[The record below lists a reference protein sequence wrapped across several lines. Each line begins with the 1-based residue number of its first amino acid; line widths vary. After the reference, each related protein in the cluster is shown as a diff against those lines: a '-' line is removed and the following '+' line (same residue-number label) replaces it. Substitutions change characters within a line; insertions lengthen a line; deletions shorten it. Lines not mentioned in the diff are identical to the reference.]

1 MSYQVFY
8 IMQNN
13 LNIKT
18 TSNTNKIVIKLSKIN
33 ENFTYITDSLQ
44 EHSKIK
50 IPIDNNISKKEKPIS
65 IKKPN
70 IIQYKASPV
79 VLDSELNYQE
89 LEPEIK
95 DVVDK
100 LSNAQNQQIM
110 IPVCSQWFNM
120 DEIHEIEVNSL
131 PEFFCG
137 KFPSKTP
144 ENYKEYRNFIISLYR
159 ENPNTYLSSTTC
171 RRNLVGDVC
180 AIIRLHA
187 FLENWGLINFNIDP
201 ILKPVNPYIPKS
213 INYKAPVL
221 IDSSALVVKDDNPYG
236 YKIGDNKLVL
246 TNKVN
251 QDLRSL
257 YSISNTT
264 DHLFRSIFNGKSGIS
279 PINQINFI
287 SRNYRF
293 KCDTCSN
300 LCGFN
305 IYIEDFKDNKD
316 FDFLKNSIVICED
329 CYSSDNKNSL
339 VDKSKL
345 ISSNIYSVL
354 NPNHPNNLK
363 EKLLNE
369 KWSENENLKL
379 IDLINKYG
387 ENWDTI
393 EREFNGTRSKNEIIT
408 QFIQFPIKE
417 NVQFKV
423 SNISSN
429 DIKTNL
435 FGKSEYN
442 QGSNNSNNI
451 TSAEHDLSNP
461 LISQLSF
468 FSKMFEKFLNAE
480 KSVYDTSSKEENQNE
495 TMSIENI
502 KQIIYKTYAK
512 SIDNSVILK
521 NKSNERM
528 KSILNLLI
536 YISMKKIEMKV
547 NYFNEFEKLLEFESS
562 QVKSFE
568 INIIQ
573 ERIKFSL
580 KRIELQEQLDKLK
593 QQIKSNDML
602 LSNNNTSLKGNDDVI
617 E

>member
-221 IDSSALVVKDDNPYG
+221 IDSSALVVKEDNPYG